1 MSRDVTIFLR
11 SSQRYPQQEP
21 EEMELTVHG
30 KLYFRGGCFFVSY
43 EESAMTGME
52 GTRTTLKVEP
62 GRVEI
67 IRTGKNHS
75 RLCFQE
81 GLRHESPYRTP
92 TAFCSW
98 PLSPIALHPGWDR
111 TAALCPFAIRWSW
124 TGSLP
129 QKIICRSKCAPRH
142 RGRINL
148 EV

>member
-1 MSRDVTIFLR
+1 MSRDVTIVLR

-30 KLYFRGGCFFVSY
+30 KLYFRGGSVFISY

-52 GTRTTLKVEP
+52 NTRTTLKVEP

-92 TAFCSW
+92 YGLLQLATVTHH
-98 PLSPIALHPGWDR
+98 LVTHMGQEGGTLE
-111 TAALCPFAIRWSW
+111 IRY
-124 TGSLP
+124 
-129 QKIICRSKCAPRH
+129 QVE
-142 RGRINL
+142 L
-148 EV
+148 EGQLASENHLQIEVRP

>member
-21 EEMELTVHG
+21 EEIELTVHG
-30 KLYFRGGCFFVSY
+30 KLYFRGGSVFISY

-52 GTRTTLKVEP
+52 NTRTTLKVEP

-81 GLRHESPYRTP
+81 GLRHESLYHTPYGLLQLATV
-92 TAFCSW
+92 THH
-98 PLSPIALHPGWDR
+98 LVTHMGQEGGTLE
-111 TAALCPFAIRWSW
+111 IRY
-124 TGSLP
+124 
-129 QKIICRSKCAPRH
+129 QVE
-142 RGRINL
+142 L
-148 EV
+148 EGQLASENHLQIEVRP

>member
-21 EEMELTVHG
+21 EEIELTVHG
-30 KLYFRGGCFFVSY
+30 KLYFRGGSVFISY

-52 GTRTTLKVEP
+52 NTRTTLKVEP

-81 GLRHESPYRTP
+81 GLRHESLYRTP
-92 TAFCSW
+92 YDLLQLATVTHH
-98 PLSPIALHPGWDR
+98 LVTHMGQEGGTLE
-111 TAALCPFAIRWSW
+111 IRY
-124 TGSLP
+124 
-129 QKIICRSKCAPRH
+129 QVE
-142 RGRINL
+142 L
-148 EV
+148 EGQLASENHLQIEVRP

>member
-1 MSRDVTIFLR
+1 MSRDMTIVLR

-30 KLYFRGGCFFVSY
+30 KLYFRGGSVFISY

-52 GTRTTLKVEP
+52 NTRTTLKVEP

-92 TAFCSW
+92 YGLLQLATVTHH
-98 PLSPIALHPGWDR
+98 LVTHMGQEGGTLE
-111 TAALCPFAIRWSW
+111 IRY
-124 TGSLP
+124 
-129 QKIICRSKCAPRH
+129 QVE
-142 RGRINL
+142 L
-148 EV
+148 EGQLASENHLQIEVRP

>member
-30 KLYFRGGCFFVSY
+30 KLYFRCGCFFVSY

-75 RLCFQE
+75 RVPVLS
-81 GLRHESPYRTP
+81 GRAAARKPLPHPLR
-92 TAFCSW
+92 
-98 PLSPIALHPGWDR
+98 PL
-111 TAALCPFAIRWSW
+111 
-124 TGSLP
+124 
-129 QKIICRSKCAPRH
+129 
-142 RGRINL
+142 
-148 EV
+148 

>member
-1 MSRDVTIFLR
+1 MSRDVTIVLR

-30 KLYFRGGCFFVSY
+30 KLYFRGGSVFISY

-52 GTRTTLKVEP
+52 NTRTTLKVEP

-92 TAFCSW
+92 YGLLQLATVTHH
-98 PLSPIALHPGWDR
+98 LVTHMGQEGG
-111 TAALCPFAIRWSW
+111 T
-124 TGSLP
+124 
-129 QKIICRSKCAPRH
+129 
-142 RGRINL
+142 L
-148 EV
+148 EIHYQVELEGQLASENHLQIEVRP

>member
-1 MSRDVTIFLR
+1 MSRDVTIVLR
-11 SSQRYPQQEP
+11 SSQRYLRQEP

-30 KLYFRGGCFFVSY
+30 KLYFRGGSVFISY

-52 GTRTTLKVEP
+52 NTRTTLKVEP

-92 TAFCSW
+92 YGLLQLATVTHH
-98 PLSPIALHPGWDR
+98 LVTHMGQEGGTLE
-111 TAALCPFAIRWSW
+111 IRY
-124 TGSLP
+124 
-129 QKIICRSKCAPRH
+129 QVE
-142 RGRINL
+142 L
-148 EV
+148 EGQLASENHLQIEVRP

>member
-21 EEMELTVHG
+21 EEIELTVHG
-30 KLYFRGGCFFVSY
+30 KLYFRGGSVFISY

-52 GTRTTLKVEP
+52 NTRTTLKVEP

-92 TAFCSW
+92 YGLLQLATVTHH
-98 PLSPIALHPGWDR
+98 LVTHMGQEGGTLE
-111 TAALCPFAIRWSW
+111 IRY
-124 TGSLP
+124 
-129 QKIICRSKCAPRH
+129 QVE
-142 RGRINL
+142 L
-148 EV
+148 EGQLASENHLQIEVRP

>member
-1 MSRDVTIFLR
+1 MSRDVTIVLR

-30 KLYFRGGCFFVSY
+30 KLYFRGGSVFISY

-52 GTRTTLKVEP
+52 NTRTTLKVEP

-81 GLRHESPYRTP
+81 GLRHESLYRTP
-92 TAFCSW
+92 YGLLQLATVTHHLVTHMGQEGGT
-98 PLSPIALHPGWDR
+98 LSIRYQVELEGQLASENHLQIEV
-111 TAALCPFAIRWSW
+111 CP
-124 TGSLP
+124 
-129 QKIICRSKCAPRH
+129 
-142 RGRINL
+142 
-148 EV
+148 

>member
-1 MSRDVTIFLR
+1 MSRDVTIVLR

-30 KLYFRGGCFFVSY
+30 KLYFRGGSVFISY

-52 GTRTTLKVEP
+52 NTRTTLKVEP
-62 GRVEI
+62 GRVGI

-92 TAFCSW
+92 YGLLQLATVTHHLVTHMGQEGGT
-98 PLSPIALHPGWDR
+98 LS
-111 TAALCPFAIRWSW
+111 IRY
-124 TGSLP
+124 
-129 QKIICRSKCAPRH
+129 QVE
-142 RGRINL
+142 L
-148 EV
+148 EGQLASENHLQIEVRP

>member
-1 MSRDVTIFLR
+1 MSRDMTIVLR

-30 KLYFRGGCFFVSY
+30 KLYFRGGSVFISY

-52 GTRTTLKVEP
+52 NTRTTLKVEP
-62 GRVEI
+62 ERVEI

-92 TAFCSW
+92 YGLLQLATVTHSLMARMGQEGGT
-98 PLSPIALHPGWDR
+98 LE
-111 TAALCPFAIRWSW
+111 IRYQVEMEGQLASENH
-124 TGSLP
+124 L
-129 QKIICRSKCAPRH
+129 QI
-142 RGRINL
+142 
-148 EV
+148 EVRP

>member
-1 MSRDVTIFLR
+1 MSRDVTIVLR
-11 SSQRYPQQEP
+11 SSQRYPQQEL

-30 KLYFRGGCFFVSY
+30 KLYFRGGSVFISY

-52 GTRTTLKVEP
+52 NTRTTLKVEP

-92 TAFCSW
+92 YGLLQLATVTHHLMARMGQEGGT
-98 PLSPIALHPGWDR
+98 LE
-111 TAALCPFAIRWSW
+111 IRY
-124 TGSLP
+124 
-129 QKIICRSKCAPRH
+129 QVE
-142 RGRINL
+142 L
-148 EV
+148 EGQLASENHLQIEVRP

>member
-1 MSRDVTIFLR
+1 MSRDVTIVLR

-30 KLYFRGGCFFVSY
+30 KLYFRGGSVFISY

-52 GTRTTLKVEP
+52 NTRTTLKVEP

-92 TAFCSW
+92 YGLLQLATVTHHLVTHMGQEGGT
-98 PLSPIALHPGWDR
+98 LS
-111 TAALCPFAIRWSW
+111 IRYQVEMEGQLASENH
-124 TGSLP
+124 L
-129 QKIICRSKCAPRH
+129 QI
-142 RGRINL
+142 
-148 EV
+148 EVRP

>member
-92 TAFCSW
+92 YGLLQLATVTHSLTSRMGQDGGA
-98 PLSPIALHPGWDR
+98 LS
-111 TAALCPFAIRWSW
+111 IRYQVELDGQLASENH
-124 TGSLP
+124 L
-129 QKIICRSKCAPRH
+129 QI
-142 RGRINL
+142 
-148 EV
+148 EVRP

>member
-1 MSRDVTIFLR
+1 MSRDVTIVLR
-11 SSQRYPQQEP
+11 SSQRYPQREP

-30 KLYFRGGCFFVSY
+30 KLYFRGGSVFISY

-52 GTRTTLKVEP
+52 NTRTTLKVEP

-92 TAFCSW
+92 YGLLQLATVTHHLVTHMGQEGGT
-98 PLSPIALHPGWDR
+98 LS
-111 TAALCPFAIRWSW
+111 IRY
-124 TGSLP
+124 
-129 QKIICRSKCAPRH
+129 QVE
-142 RGRINL
+142 L
-148 EV
+148 EGQLASENHLQIEVRP

>member
-1 MSRDVTIFLR
+1 MSRDVTIVLR
-11 SSQRYPQQEP
+11 SSQRYPRQEP

-30 KLYFRGGCFFVSY
+30 KLYFRGGSVFISY

-52 GTRTTLKVEP
+52 NTRTTLKVEP

-92 TAFCSW
+92 YGLLQLATVTHH
-98 PLSPIALHPGWDR
+98 LVTHMGQEGGTLE
-111 TAALCPFAIRWSW
+111 IRY
-124 TGSLP
+124 
-129 QKIICRSKCAPRH
+129 QVE
-142 RGRINL
+142 L
-148 EV
+148 EGQLASENHLQIEVRP

>member
-1 MSRDVTIFLR
+1 MSRDVTIVLR
-11 SSQRYPQQEP
+11 SSQRYPRQEP

-30 KLYFRGGCFFVSY
+30 KLYFRGGSVFISY

-52 GTRTTLKVEP
+52 NTRTTLKVEP

-92 TAFCSW
+92 YGLLQLATVTHHLVTHIGQEGGT
-98 PLSPIALHPGWDR
+98 LS
-111 TAALCPFAIRWSW
+111 IRY
-124 TGSLP
+124 
-129 QKIICRSKCAPRH
+129 QVE
-142 RGRINL
+142 L
-148 EV
+148 EGQLASENHLQIEVRP

>member
-1 MSRDVTIFLR
+1 MSRDVTIVLR

-30 KLYFRGGCFFVSY
+30 KLYFRGGSVFISY

-52 GTRTTLKVEP
+52 NTRTTLKVEP
-62 GRVEI
+62 ERVEI

-92 TAFCSW
+92 YGLLQLATVTHSLMARMGQEGGT
-98 PLSPIALHPGWDR
+98 LE
-111 TAALCPFAIRWSW
+111 IRYQVEMEGQLASENH
-124 TGSLP
+124 L
-129 QKIICRSKCAPRH
+129 QI
-142 RGRINL
+142 
-148 EV
+148 EVRP

>member
-43 EESAMTGME
+43 EESAMTGLE
-52 GTRTTLKVEP
+52 DTRTTLKVEP
-62 GRVEI
+62 ERVEI

-92 TAFCSW
+92 YGLLQLATVTHSLTSVSYTHLV
-98 PLSPIALHPGWDR
+98 PRALPWRGRCPPGKCGPR
-111 TAALCPFAIRWSW
+111 SW
-124 TGSLP
+124 T
-129 QKIICRSKCAPRH
+129 
-142 RGRINL
+142 
-148 EV
+148 

>member
-1 MSRDVTIFLR
+1 MSRDVTIVLR
-11 SSQRYPQQEP
+11 SSQRYPRQEP

-30 KLYFRGGCFFVSY
+30 KLYFRGGSVFISY

-52 GTRTTLKVEP
+52 NTRTTLKVEP

-92 TAFCSW
+92 YGLLQLATVTHHLVTHMGQEGGT
-98 PLSPIALHPGWDR
+98 LS
-111 TAALCPFAIRWSW
+111 IRY
-124 TGSLP
+124 
-129 QKIICRSKCAPRH
+129 QVE
-142 RGRINL
+142 L
-148 EV
+148 EGQLASENHLQIEVRP

>member
-1 MSRDVTIFLR
+1 MSRDVTIDLR
-11 SSQRYPQQEP
+11 SSQRYPRQEP

-30 KLYFRGGCFFVSY
+30 KLYFRGGSVFISY

-52 GTRTTLKVEP
+52 NTRTTLKVEP

-92 TAFCSW
+92 YGLLQLATVTHSLMARMGQEGGT
-98 PLSPIALHPGWDR
+98 LE
-111 TAALCPFAIRWSW
+111 IRYQVEMEGQLASENH
-124 TGSLP
+124 L
-129 QKIICRSKCAPRH
+129 QI
-142 RGRINL
+142 
-148 EV
+148 EVRP

>member
-1 MSRDVTIFLR
+1 MSRDVTIDLR
-11 SSQRYPQQEP
+11 SSQRYPRQEP

-30 KLYFRGGCFFVSY
+30 KLYFRGGSVFISY

-52 GTRTTLKVEP
+52 NTRTTLKVEP

-92 TAFCSW
+92 YGLLQLATVTHHLVTHMGQEGGT
-98 PLSPIALHPGWDR
+98 LS
-111 TAALCPFAIRWSW
+111 IRY
-124 TGSLP
+124 
-129 QKIICRSKCAPRH
+129 QVE
-142 RGRINL
+142 L
-148 EV
+148 EGQLASENHLQIEVRP

>member
-1 MSRDVTIFLR
+1 MSRDMTIVLR

-30 KLYFRGGCFFVSY
+30 KLYFRGGSVFISY

-52 GTRTTLKVEP
+52 NTRTTLKVEP

-92 TAFCSW
+92 YGLLQLATVTHHLVTHMGQEGGT
-98 PLSPIALHPGWDR
+98 LS
-111 TAALCPFAIRWSW
+111 IRY
-124 TGSLP
+124 
-129 QKIICRSKCAPRH
+129 QVE
-142 RGRINL
+142 L
-148 EV
+148 EGQLASENHLQIEVRP